1 MAVAVNI
8 STITPALEQLMEDEL
23 RPQFEQEATSYNM
36 FAAGSGEYVNGKGW
50 RIPSYLRPPTGV
62 SGIGEGGSFAQPSAE
77 TNDDMYVSAET
88 NLTMAFEYTG
98 SALRDINSSTSLIK
112 GIGDSMKTRTMAL
125 MKEANFQVFND
136 GSAARATYKSNSS
149 GVLTLYNAID
159 HTPLAGGFSTKG
171 AVQCRVGQQYDWYDS
186 TLATFRGTIT
196 PTAKTNKTITVT
208 SASVPSG
215 ATDGDILVLS
225 NSLYKTPRGLQYIIN
240 NDTGLFQMQSRS
252 TYPELKS
259 VVEDLNGAAITV
271 ATFNKVK
278 RNLEARAGVGKAKT
292 VVAVIPEAQ
301 DQALVQLGQNFKRWD
316 GDAKTFDGAF
326 QDFRHGDTVA
336 KKDPDCDEDRIYLV
350 VPSEIKKYQRSAL
363 DIVDL
368 DGQKLRMR
376 AGVSG
381 YGSDAYTGAIGGW
394 YNLGS
399 PEPRCHALIKRCAVS
414 GLASQVSANA

>member
-1 MAVAVNI
+1 MSVAVNI
-8 STITPALEQLMEDEL
+8 ATITPALEQLVEDEL
-23 RPQFEQEATSYNM
+23 RPQFEQEPTSYNM
-36 FAAGSGEYVNGKGW
+36 FAAGSGQYVNAKGW

-62 SGIGEGGSFAQPSAE
+62 SAIGEGGSFAQPSAE
-77 TNDDMYVSAET
+77 TNDDMFVSAET
-88 NLTMAFEYTG
+88 NMTMAFEFTG
-98 SALRDINSSTSLIK
+98 SAMRDVNDASSLIK
-112 GIGDSMKTRTMAL
+112 GIGGLMKMRTMAL

-136 GSAARATYKSNSS
+136 GSTARATFKSNSS

-159 HTPLAGGFSTKG
+159 HTPLAGGYSTKG
-171 AVQCRVGQQYDWYDS
+171 AVQTRVGQYYDWYDS
-186 TLATFRGTIT
+186 TLATFRGSVVG
-196 PTAKTNKTITVT
+196 TAKTNKTLTVT
-208 SASVPSG
+208 SASVPAG

-225 NSLYKTPRGLQYIIN
+225 NSLYKGPRGLRYIIN

-252 TYPELKS
+252 TYPELKAI
-259 VVEDLNGAAITV
+259 VEDLNGAAITV

-292 VVAVIPEAQ
+292 VVAIIPEAQ

-326 QDFRHGDTVA
+326 ADFRHGDTVC
-336 KKDPDCDEDRIYLV
+336 KKDPDAGEDEVYLV

-363 DIVDL
+363 DIIDL

-399 PEPRCHALIKRCAVS
+399 AEPRCHALIKRCAVS
-414 GLASQVSANA
+414 GLASQASANA